1 MGFAQNLDHLMQSR
15 GMTKYQLAKELVCH
29 QTSVT
34 NWLENGTVPQKRTL
48 GAIAN
53 LFNISV
59 EALCSDDL
67 PDFEQK
73 EKHSTDGEVLK
84 ALTPDH
90 YEEFLSSL
98 TLEEIKALY
107 EKMGEEMAKRIG
119 K

>member
-59 EALCSDDL
+59 EALCSEEL
-67 PDFEQK
+67 PDIEQK
-73 EKHSTDGEVLK
+73 EKPAAVSGELDQVTREIFNIIDSANVEKRKKILALLK
-84 ALTPDH
+84 VAD
-90 YEEFLSSL
+90 S
-98 TLEEIKALY
+98 
-107 EKMGEEMAKRIG
+107 MGE
-119 K
+119 

>member
-59 EALCSDDL
+59 EALCSEEL
-67 PDFEQK
+67 PNIEQK
-73 EKHSTDGEVLK
+73 ENPAQERAGID
-84 ALTPDH
+84 
-90 YEEFLSSL
+90 
-98 TLEEIKALY
+98 
-107 EKMGEEMAKRIG
+107 EEMIELKEIWDTATADERALLIDIARSLKKRRSN
-119 K
+119 